1 MHAFYRRVFNPT
13 PRAQS
18 GGHYT
23 TGGKPV
29 HALMGHVR
37 AAADR
42 YGMIEEGDRI
52 AVGVSGG
59 KDSLYLLYALAM
71 MRRYY
76 PKRYTVIALT
86 ADPCFGGA
94 ETDYGAVEA
103 LCREWDVEY
112 RIRRTNLGKIIFEDR
127 KEENPCSLCARM
139 RRGILHDMA
148 KDAGCGKIALGHHFD
163 DAVQTFL
170 MNLLYG
176 GKIGCFSPKSYLSRK
191 DLYLIRPL
199 VFCEEAD
206 IRRAVKKLA
215 LPVVKSGCPADG
227 VTARQDTAE
236 LIARLEKSFPDLKQK
251 VMGAMQRAHLDGWG

>member
-76 PKRYTVIALT
+76 PKR
-86 ADPCFGGA
+86 
-94 ETDYGAVEA
+94 
-103 LCREWDVEY
+103 R
-112 RIRRTNLGKIIFEDR
+112 
-127 KEENPCSLCARM
+127 
-139 RRGILHDMA
+139 
-148 KDAGCGKIALGHHFD
+148 
-163 DAVQTFL
+163 
-170 MNLLYG
+170 
-176 GKIGCFSPKSYLSRK
+176 
-191 DLYLIRPL
+191 
-199 VFCEEAD
+199 
-206 IRRAVKKLA
+206 
-215 LPVVKSGCPADG
+215 
-227 VTARQDTAE
+227 
-236 LIARLEKSFPDLKQK
+236 
-251 VMGAMQRAHLDGWG
+251 